1 MKELNIVAIDLAKNV
16 FRVCTVSPQNKVL
29 GNKQFSR
36 GELAAALANIPPA
49 IVAMEACYSSH
60 YWARTFQA
68 MGHEVRLIPAQHVKP
83 IVRGNKNDRNDALA
97 IAEAFQRPNLRF
109 VPIKTVEQQDIQ
121 SLHRIGDRLA
131 QQRVALVNQT
141 WGLSS
146 EYGLIAAPGFK
157 AFRELVISV
166 IDPASQRLSAVIN
179 HEMSQVLEDFHH
191 YTAQI
196 KKTNSQLIQ
205 LANRH
210 ELCRILLSLAGIGVI
225 NATGLY
231 SAIGNGSQF
240 AHPRDLAVCLGLT
253 PRQFSSGGKSFN
265 GAITKRGNRYL
276 RKQLIHGAR
285 AVVHR
290 CRRKDDKLSLWV
302 NQLVARRG
310 ADKAAVALANR
321 LARLAW
327 ILLQRRQCYE
337 PQFSG

>member
-1 MKELNIVAIDLAKNV
+1 MNQLNIVAIDLAKHV
-16 FRVCTVSPQNKVL
+16 FQVCTVSPHNKVL
-29 GNKQFSR
+29 GNKQLSR
-36 GELAAALANIPPA
+36 SKLAASLANISPA

-68 MGHEVRLIPAQHVKP
+68 MGHEVKLIPAQHVKP
-83 IVRGNKNDRNDALA
+83 FVRGNKNDRNDALA
-97 IAEAFQRPNLRF
+97 IAEAFKRPDLRF

-121 SLHRIGDRLA
+121 SLHRIRDRLS
-131 QQRVALVNQT
+131 QQRVALMNQT
-141 WGLSS
+141 RGLLS

-157 AFRELVISV
+157 AFRELVTSA
-166 IDPASQRLSAVIN
+166 IDPANQGLSPVIKQ
-179 HEMSQVLEDFHH
+179 EMNQVLEDFHH

-196 KKTNSQLIQ
+196 KKTNRQLIQ
-205 LANRH
+205 LANQH
-210 ELCRILLSLAGIGVI
+210 ELCRILLSLPGIGVI

-231 SAIGNGSQF
+231 SAIGDGSQF
-240 AHPRDLAVCLGLT
+240 AHPRDLAVWLGLT

-290 CRRKDDKLSLWV
+290 CARKDDKLSLWV

-310 ADKAAVALANR
+310 ANKAAVALASR